1 MHPSA
6 LYRTSPAAILPWVGI
21 FAALLLA
28 PQITAA
34 SIGTALLW
42 FNLFLGLLLA
52 LMGRRTTI
60 LTFGLS
66 PLLLGTGLS
75 LLRLLLPLDLGWAW
89 VVESR
94 LLLPA
99 LRQLLG
105 MEVFTLGGTS
115 VSLLALLLPLWAIG
129 SLVLLGC
136 FLLTRLRFTRF
147 ARRLPPLKDP
157 HIHALC
163 RRVTGRDLPL
173 CRSHG
178 GSPFIFVLT
187 RPTLVLP
194 DYPYTDAQLD
204 RILRHEWQH
213 HLGRDSWIAL
223 LLDLLCALLW
233 WDPLLWLLRRRSRRV
248 LELRCDFGVLRTLDN
263 EGRTDYYDIILQT
276 ARMAHAHKGHT
287 HAFRLAA
294 PPIVE
299 RFELGLDFARIE
311 RQSARYARLLHL
323 AILLCWLLSYMVVFR
338 AGTPLWI

>member
-34 SIGTALLW
+34 SIGT
-42 FNLFLGLLLA
+42 
-52 LMGRRTTI
+52 
-60 LTFGLS
+60 
-66 PLLLGTGLS
+66 
-75 LLRLLLPLDLGWAW
+75 
-89 VVESR
+89 
-94 LLLPA
+94 
-99 LRQLLG
+99 
-105 MEVFTLGGTS
+105 
-115 VSLLALLLPLWAIG
+115 
-129 SLVLLGC
+129 
-136 FLLTRLRFTRF
+136 
-147 ARRLPPLKDP
+147 
-157 HIHALC
+157 
-163 RRVTGRDLPL
+163 
-173 CRSHG
+173 
-178 GSPFIFVLT
+178 
-187 RPTLVLP
+187 
-194 DYPYTDAQLD
+194 
-204 RILRHEWQH
+204 
-213 HLGRDSWIAL
+213 
-223 LLDLLCALLW
+223 ALLW

-276 ARMAHAHKGHT
+276 ARMAHAHKGHP